1 MSGRARGDP
10 SIIGPEQEAAISQ
23 SDQIAPLLARVAG
36 HRGISPMAMAAMMA
50 DWLRRAG
57 SSLPSESL
65 LDRKATDFLALAARL
80 TATLGDTEIRRLRGE
95 AAKAITEGRFPEADK
110 NLAQAELHAIGG
122 SSDLSALPLERRLL
136 IGENRADRAALS
148 FLRTTAEAYR
158 EAAARFGEA
167 SALIGLAAIDRS
179 RDTALDQAKTLARIS
194 EDFGG
199 REGYDAAIPA
209 LRRLLEGLDSLAD
222 TVAFAEAQEALAASL
237 DKLGA
242 LTSDAKL
249 LDQALTHCR
258 AGLEDLRHDEAP
270 ALWRA
275 LKLRLGRLAV
285 NLGVSQKDDNLL
297 EEAVATYAT
306 ALAVWKRSDD
316 EARWLEAEHMISRAR
331 ATLGRRR
338 SDLSLLERAFNGLNR
353 VSQATDRGRTP
364 MRWAELQDQMGS
376 VLAAMGERY
385 SEPVVIEEA
394 IAAFAA
400 ALEEYRQ
407 DRAPLLWVQTRAN
420 QAEAMLQLARRNKD
434 KALAQQALAQLMA
447 ATQIALKAANGGT
460 LAADLQK
467 RLGAAGAVATKLL
480 GG

>member
-1 MSGRARGDP
+1 VP
-10 SIIGPEQEAAISQ
+10 P
-23 SDQIAPLLARVAG
+23 IAL
-36 HRGISPMAMAAMMA
+36 AAMMA
-50 DWLRRAG
+50 EWLRRPG
-57 SSLPSESL
+57 SPLPGENL
-65 LDRKATDFLALAARL
+65 LDRKAADFLALATRL
-80 TATLGDTEIRRLRGE
+80 AAAPGDAEIGRLRAE
-95 AAKAITEGRFPEADK
+95 AASAIAAGRFADADK

-122 SSDLSALPLERRLL
+122 STDLSAPPLESRLL

-148 FLRTTAEAYR
+148 LLRTTAEAYR
-158 EAAARFGEA
+158 EAAARYGEA
-167 SALIGLAAIDRS
+167 SALIGLANIDRS
-179 RDTALDQAKTLARIS
+179 REAALDQGKVLARIS

-199 REGYDAAIPA
+199 RDGYDAAIPA

-222 TVAFAEAQEALAASL
+222 TVAFAGTQEALAATL
-237 DKLGA
+237 DKLATLSG
-242 LTSDAKL
+242 DAKL
-249 LDQALTHCR
+249 LDEALAHCR

-275 LKLRLGRLAV
+275 LKLRLGKLAV
-285 NLGVSQKDDNLL
+285 NLGVSQRDDNLL

-353 VSQATDRGRTP
+353 VSEAIDRSRDP
-364 MRWAELQDQMGS
+364 LRWAELQDQMGG

-400 ALEEYRQ
+400 ALEEYREE
-407 DRAPLLWVQTRAN
+407 RVPLLWAQTSAN

-434 KALAQQALAQLMA
+434 TLLAQQALAQLMA
-447 ATQIALKAANGGT
+447 ATEAARQLANGGAV
-460 LAADLQK
+460 AADLQK
-467 RLGAAGAVATKLL
+467 RLGAAGAVAAKLIA
-480 GG
+480 G

>member
-1 MSGRARGDP
+1 MRGDP
-10 SIIGPEQEAAISQ
+10 CDHIGPEREATISQ
-23 SDQIAPLLARVAG
+23 ADQIAPLLARVAG
-36 HRGISPMAMAAMMA
+36 RRGLSPMAMAAMMA

-57 SSLPSESL
+57 SGLPSEHL
-65 LDRKATDFLALAARL
+65 LDRKANDFLALSNRL
-80 TATLGDTEIRRLRGE
+80 AVPLGDAEIKRLRDE
-95 AAKAITEGRFPEADK
+95 AATAIGEGRFAEADK
-110 NLAQAELHAIGG
+110 SLAQAELHAIGG
-122 SSDLSALPLERRLL
+122 SADLSALPLERRLL

-148 FLRTTAEAYR
+148 FLRTTSEAYR
-158 EAAARFGEA
+158 ESAARYGEA

-179 RDTALDQAKTLARIS
+179 REAALEQAKVLARIS

-199 REGYDAAIPA
+199 REGYDGSIAA

-222 TVAFAEAQEALAASL
+222 TIAFAGAQEALASAL
-237 DKLGA
+237 DKLA
-242 LTSDAKL
+242 VLTGDAKL
-249 LDQALTHCR
+249 LDEALIHCR
-258 AGLEDLRHDEAP
+258 AGIEDLRHDEAP

-275 LKLRLGRLAV
+275 LKLRLGKLAV

-316 EARWLEAEHMISRAR
+316 EARWLEAEYMISRAR

-353 VSQATDRGRTP
+353 VSQATDRSRTP
-364 MRWAELQDQMGS
+364 MRWAELQDQMGG

-407 DRAPLLWVQTRAN
+407 ERAPLLWAQTRAN
-420 QAEAMLQLARRNKD
+420 QAEAMLQLARRSKD
-434 KALAQQALAQLMA
+434 KTLAQQALAQLMA
-447 ATQIALKAANGGT
+447 ATEAAKQAPNGSGVAT
-460 LAADLQK
+460 DLQK
-467 RLGAAGAVATKLL
+467 RLGAAGATAAKLIA
-480 GG
+480 G

>member
-1 MSGRARGDP
+1 
-10 SIIGPEQEAAISQ
+10 
-23 SDQIAPLLARVAG
+23 
-36 HRGISPMAMAAMMA
+36 MALAAMMA
-50 DWLRRAG
+50 DWLRRA
-57 SSLPSESL
+57 SSTLPGESL
-65 LDRKATDFLALAARL
+65 LDRKANDFLALMARL
-80 TATLGDTEIRRLRGE
+80 GMALGDAEIKRLRGE
-95 AAKAITEGRFPEADK
+95 AAEAIAAGRFAEADK
-110 NLAQAELHAIGG
+110 SLAQAELHAIGG
-122 SSDLSALPLERRLL
+122 STDLSTLPLERRLL

-158 EAAARFGEA
+158 EAAARYGEA
-167 SALIGLAAIDRS
+167 SALIGLAAVDRS
-179 RDTALDQAKTLARIS
+179 RDAALDQAKALARIS

-199 REGYDAAIPA
+199 RDGYDAAIA
-209 LRRLLEGLDSLAD
+209 SLRRLLEGLDSLAD
-222 TVAFAEAQEALAASL
+222 TIAFAGAQEALGATL
-237 DKLGA
+237 DKLAVLTGDVGLLGEA
-242 LTSDAKL
+242 LA
-249 LDQALTHCR
+249 HCR

-275 LKLRLGRLAV
+275 LKLRFGKLAV

-338 SDLSLLERAFNGLNR
+338 SDLSLLERAFNGFNR
-353 VSQATDRGRTP
+353 VAAATDRSRDP
-364 MRWAELQDQMGS
+364 MRWAELQDQMGG

-394 IAAFAA
+394 IAAFSA

-407 DRAPLLWVQTRAN
+407 ERTPLLWAQTSAN

-434 KALAQQALAQLMA
+434 TPLAQQALAQLMT
-447 ATQIALKAANGGT
+447 ATEAVRLAPNGSM

-467 RLGAAGAVATKLL
+467 RLGAAGAIATKLIA
-480 GG
+480 G

>member
-1 MSGRARGDP
+1 
-10 SIIGPEQEAAISQ
+10 
-23 SDQIAPLLARVAG
+23 
-36 HRGISPMAMAAMMA
+36 MAAMMA

-57 SSLPSESL
+57 SSLPGDAL
-65 LDRKATDFLALAARL
+65 LNRKAGDFLALVARL
-80 TATLGDTEIRRLRGE
+80 ATALGDDEIKRLRGE
-95 AAKAITEGRFPEADK
+95 TATAITEGRFAEADK
-110 NLAQAELHAIGG
+110 CLAQAELHAIGG
-122 SSDLSALPLERRLL
+122 STDLSTLPLERRLL

-148 FLRTTAEAYR
+148 FLRTTAEAYH
-158 EAAARFGEA
+158 EAAARYGEA
-167 SALIGLAAIDRS
+167 SSLIGLAAIDRS
-179 RDTALDQAKTLARIS
+179 RETALEQAKALARIS

-199 REGYDAAIPA
+199 RDGYDAAIPA

-222 TVAFAEAQEALAASL
+222 TVAFAGVQEALATAL
-237 DKLGA
+237 DKLAG
-242 LTSDAKL
+242 LTGNTKL
-249 LDQALTHCR
+249 LDEALAHCR
-258 AGLEDLRHDEAP
+258 AGIEDLRHDEAP

-285 NLGVSQKDDNLL
+285 NLGVSRKDDNLL

-338 SDLSLLERAFNGLNR
+338 IDLALLERAFNGLNR
-353 VSQATDRGRTP
+353 VSQAIDRSREP
-364 MRWAELQDQMGS
+364 LRWAELQDQMGG

-400 ALEEYRQ
+400 ALEEYREE
-407 DRAPLLWVQTRAN
+407 RVPLLWAQTRAN

-447 ATQIALKAANGGT
+447 TTQIALKAANGGT

>member
-1 MSGRARGDP
+1 
-10 SIIGPEQEAAISQ
+10 
-23 SDQIAPLLARVAG
+23 
-36 HRGISPMAMAAMMA
+36 MAMAAMMA

-57 SSLPSESL
+57 SPLPSEPL
-65 LDRKATDFLALAARL
+65 LDRKASDFLALSTRL
-80 TATLGDTEIRRLRGE
+80 ATPLGDAEIKRLRGE
-95 AAKAITEGRFPEADK
+95 AATAIAEGRFAEADK
-110 NLAQAELHAIGG
+110 SLAQAELHTIGG
-122 SSDLSALPLERRLL
+122 STDLSALPLERRLL
-136 IGENRADRAALS
+136 IGENRADRAAIS
-148 FLRTTAEAYR
+148 FLRTTSEAYR
-158 EAAARFGEA
+158 EAAARYGEA
-167 SALIGLAAIDRS
+167 SALIGLAEVDRS
-179 RDTALDQAKTLARIS
+179 RDTALEQAKVLARIS

-199 REGYDAAIPA
+199 REGYDTAIAA

-222 TVAFAEAQEALAASL
+222 TIAFAGAQEALASAL
-237 DKLGA
+237 DKLAA
-242 LTSDAKL
+242 LSGDAKL
-249 LDQALTHCR
+249 LDEALIHCR

-353 VSQATDRGRTP
+353 VSQATDRSRMP
-364 MRWAELQDQMGS
+364 MRWAELQDQMGG

-394 IAAFAA
+394 IAAFTA

-407 DRAPLLWVQTRAN
+407 ERAPLLWAQTRAN

-434 KALAQQALAQLMA
+434 KTLAQQALAQLMA
-447 ATQIALKAANGGT
+447 ATEAAKQAPNSGGV
-460 LAADLQK
+460 AADLQK
-467 RLGAAGAVATKLL
+467 RLGTAGATAAKLIA
-480 GG
+480 G

>member
-1 MSGRARGDP
+1 MALATM
-10 SIIGPEQEAAISQ
+10 IG
-23 SDQIAPLLARVAG
+23 
-36 HRGISPMAMAAMMA
+36 
-50 DWLRRAG
+50 DWLRRPG
-57 SSLPSESL
+57 STQPGESL
-65 LDRKATDFLALAARL
+65 LDRKAGDFLALAKRL
-80 TATLGDTEIRRLRGE
+80 ATPLGDTEIQRLRSE
-95 AAKAITEGRFPEADK
+95 AAAAIAAGRFAEADK
-110 NLAQAELHAIGG
+110 SLAQAELHAIGG
-122 SSDLSALPLERRLL
+122 STDLSALPLESRLL
-136 IGENRADRAALS
+136 IGENRADRANIS

-158 EAAARFGEA
+158 EAAARHGEA
-167 SALIGLAAIDRS
+167 SALIGLADVDRS
-179 RDTALDQAKTLARIS
+179 RDAALDQAKALARIS

-237 DKLGA
+237 DKLAA
-242 LTSDAKL
+242 LSGDSKL
-249 LDQALTHCR
+249 LDEALAHCR

-275 LKLRLGRLAV
+275 LKLRFGKLAV

-331 ATLGRRR
+331 ATLGGRR
-338 SDLSLLERAFNGLNR
+338 SDLALLERAFNGLNR
-353 VSQATDRGRTP
+353 VSQAIDRSRDP
-364 MRWAELQDQMGS
+364 LRWAELQDQMGG

-400 ALEEYRQ
+400 ALEEHRQ
-407 DRAPLLWVQTRAN
+407 ERTPLLWAQTRAN
-420 QAEAMLQLARRNKD
+420 QAEAMLLLARRNKD
-434 KALAQQALAQLMA
+434 KALAQQALAQLMGATEA
-447 ATQIALKAANGGT
+447 ARQAANGGT
-460 LAADLQK
+460 VAADLQK
-467 RLGAAGAVATKLL
+467 RLAAAGAIATKLIA
-480 GG
+480 G

>member
-1 MSGRARGDP
+1 MSPTGRER
-10 SIIGPEQEAAISQ
+10 EATISQ

-57 SSLPSESL
+57 TALPSDAL
-65 LDRKATDFLALAARL
+65 LNRKATDFLALTTRL
-80 TATLGDTEIRRLRGE
+80 SAPLGDGEIKRLRQE
-95 AAKAITEGRFPEADK
+95 AATAIAAGRFAEADK
-110 NLAQAELHAIGG
+110 SLAQAELHAIGG
-122 SSDLSALPLERRLL
+122 STDLSALPLERRLL
-136 IGENRADRAALS
+136 IGENRADRASLS

-158 EAAARFGEA
+158 EAAARHGEA

-179 RDTALDQAKTLARIS
+179 REAALEQAKALARIS

-199 REGYDAAIPA
+199 RDGYDAAIPV

-222 TVAFAEAQEALAASL
+222 TIAFAGVQDALAAAL
-237 DKLGA
+237 DKLAA
-242 LTSDAKL
+242 LTGDAKL
-249 LDQALTHCR
+249 LGEALAHCR

-353 VSQATDRGRTP
+353 VSQATDRSRTP
-364 MRWAELQDQMGS
+364 LRWAELQDQMGG

-407 DRAPLLWVQTRAN
+407 DRAPLLWAQTSAN

-434 KALAQQALAQLMA
+434 KTLAQQALTQLMA
-447 ATQIALKAANGGT
+447 ATQTAGQATNGGAV
-460 LAADLQK
+460 AADLQK
-467 RLGAAGAVATKLL
+467 RLGAAGATATKLI